1 MRGGSR
7 GFGGVFTNFHPD
19 LYAWLYRHRDEDTR
33 LVRDLTVFLAL
44 SAMAEGMGY
53 PKLAKLHHQRLGTFE
68 SAHSRVVDYNPF
80 DRHWASDVL
89 LDHIHRSTER
99 FRDLIAAT

>member
-1 MRGGSR
+1 MLIVPSQ
-7 GFGGVFTNFHPD
+7 
-19 LYAWLYRHRDEDTR
+19 
-33 LVRDLTVFLAL
+33 LVSAVQNLVSNAL